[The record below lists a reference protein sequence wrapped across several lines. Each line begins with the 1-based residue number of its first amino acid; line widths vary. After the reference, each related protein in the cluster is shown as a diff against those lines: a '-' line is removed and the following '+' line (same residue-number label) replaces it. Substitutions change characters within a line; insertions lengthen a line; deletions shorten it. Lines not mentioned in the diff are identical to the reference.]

1 MKKKLAT
8 LFIIIAQFFV
18 WIANLITK
26 KNLKASKDL
35 QRMKEVACARDGH
48 LWTKFD
54 NNDNMSNPI
63 KNRVYCRRCGQM
75 YHEHEYINAQNN

>member
-8 LFIIIAQFFV
+8 FFIIIAQFFV

-48 LWTKFD
+48 LWTKFG
-54 NNDNMSNPI
+54 NNDEMSNPI

-75 YHEHEYINAQNN
+75 YHEHEYIDAQIN

>member
-8 LFIIIAQFFV
+8 FFIIIAQFFV

-48 LWTKFD
+48 LWTKFG
-54 NNDNMSNPI
+54 NNDEMSNPI
-63 KNRVYCRRCGQM
+63 KNRIYCRRCGQM
-75 YHEHEYINAQNN
+75 YHEHEYIDTQSN